1 MKTITLIEDREL
13 DGRLRRKGEVLVVPD
28 DFDESLIGSV
38 VNVIP
43 DPVEEEVAP
52 SGPTEPLS

>member
-1 MKTITLIEDREL
+1 MKVITLPEDMEL

-43 DPVEEEVAP
+43 DPVEEEAAP
-52 SGPTEPLS
+52 DGPTQPLS

>member
-1 MKTITLIEDREL
+1 MKTITLSEDREL

-28 DFDESLIGSV
+28 DFDESLIGQV

-43 DPVEEEVAP
+43 EPMEVEKEAAP
-52 SGPTEPLS
+52 DGPA